1 MLVLVLLFL
10 KYAVNM
16 KLNIFPYIIVLL
28 DSICISRT
36 KIGSSEKIFSN
47 NINVLE
53 IEHKFKKNLV
63 VPNGRY

>member
-28 DSICISRT
+28 DVICISGT
-36 KIGSSEKIFSN
+36 KIDSREKIFSN
-47 NINVLE
+47 NNNMVKLYTCIGN
-53 IEHKFKKNLV
+53 
-63 VPNGRY
+63 RA

>member
-28 DSICISRT
+28 DVICISRT
-36 KIGSSEKIFSN
+36 KIDSREKISN
-47 NINVLE
+47 NNNMVKLYTCIGN
-53 IEHKFKKNLV
+53 
-63 VPNGRY
+63 RA